1 MQALDLYMNRC
12 DEYNQQVDETIKGNS
27 EKLLKSARVLFVE
40 YVFWQECKRS
50 MVDHIQAK
58 STINT
63 QVKGFQVAD
72 IVPHFDIQK
81 CIWKNAQNVVRGKD
95 LV

>member
-50 MVDHIQAK
+50 MVDHIQAR

-63 QVKGFQVAD
+63 PGQRVQSCRYRPAF
-72 IVPHFDIQK
+72 
-81 CIWKNAQNVVRGKD
+81 
-95 LV
+95 

>member
-50 MVDHIQAK
+50 MVDHIHDK
-58 STINT
+58 HSRTRY
-63 QVKGFQVAD
+63 
-72 IVPHFDIQK
+72 FDGPGAASRTEIACFWQSS
-81 CIWKNAQNVVRGKD
+81 
-95 LV
+95 